1 MCVSQKV
8 RVNTMNRNLQE
19 LERTICYQ
27 FKEHGLFVQALTHSS
42 YANEHRWNHSRCN
55 ERLEFL
61 GDAVLEIVTSDFLYH
76 KYEDLPEGDLTKIR
90 ASIVCEPTLAYCAGD
105 ISLGE
110 YLLLGK
116 GEEATGGRSRNS
128 VVSDAMEAL
137 IGAIYLD
144 GGFANAKEFIHRFIL
159 NDIEHKQLFY
169 DSKTILQELVQ
180 SRSSEGLS
188 YEILR
193 EEGPDHNKSFEV
205 CARIGGA
212 EIGRGT
218 GRTKKAAEQVAA
230 YNGILKLKAEEE
242 KQ

>member
-90 ASIVCEPTLAYCAGD
+90 ASILCEPTLAYCAGD

-169 DSKTILQELVQ
+169 DSKTILQEMVQ

>member
-137 IGAIYLD
+137 IGAIY
-144 GGFANAKEFIHRFIL
+144 
-159 NDIEHKQLFY
+159 Q
-169 DSKTILQELVQ
+169 
-180 SRSSEGLS
+180 
-188 YEILR
+188 
-193 EEGPDHNKSFEV
+193 
-205 CARIGGA
+205 
-212 EIGRGT
+212 IGR
-218 GRTKKAAEQVAA
+218 AHV
-230 YNGILKLKAEEE
+230 
-242 KQ
+242 

>member
-1 MCVSQKV
+1 
-8 RVNTMNRNLQE
+8 MNRNLQE

-76 KYEDLPEGDLTKIR
+76 KYEHLPEGDLTKIR

-144 GGFANAKEFIHRFIL
+144 GGFANAKEFIHCFIL

-169 DSKTILQELVQ
+169 DSKTILQEMVQ
-180 SRSSEGLS
+180 SRQEAPLS
-188 YEILR
+188 YEIIR

-205 CARIGGA
+205 CAKIGD
-212 EIGRGT
+212 EEVGRGA

-230 YNGILKLKAEEE
+230 YNGILKLKAQEAAAEE
-242 KQ
+242 

>member
-1 MCVSQKV
+1 
-8 RVNTMNRNLQE
+8 MNRNLQE

-42 YANEHRWNHSRCN
+42 YANVHRWNHSRCN

-169 DSKTILQELVQ
+169 DSKTILQEMVQ
-180 SRSSEGLS
+180 SRQEAPLS
-188 YEILR
+188 YEIIR

-205 CARIGGA
+205 CAKIGD
-212 EIGRGT
+212 EEVGRGA

-230 YNGILKLKAEEE
+230 YNGILKLKAQEAAAEE
-242 KQ
+242 